1 MLDSS
6 EPGVEFISILSF
18 VPFSNCEIIRGDQKL
33 LGPKLELGRGS
44 LQKCQPRGCLNYNQ
58 KMGRDMRSVV
68 VMVEHGFFPSLRV
81 LTGSFAVTQ
90 NRTGAASL
98 EQCAER

>member
-58 KMGRDMRSVV
+58 KMGREGKNGGTKEKVV
-68 VMVEHGFFPSLRV
+68 GLPRAYWV
-81 LTGSFAVTQ
+81 
-90 NRTGAASL
+90 
-98 EQCAER
+98 AENA